1 MKISNFIGKIKNLS
15 IFSNREILIVISFS
29 LLFISILVRVYIELR
44 IFSHRLD
51 YHLFIHHFFWFTSV
65 FLWFAATA
73 RYVLK
78 VPVERLHLIGWG
90 APLVLIPVLHAWLT
104 GSPLDLAY
112 LPVDEDFW
120 FHLLTLNY
128 FHPRNH
134 HQFFTLAPLLI
145 ITITASIALTRSLY
159 RTLGATL
166 LGFYA
171 SYIVLGLHLFGA
183 APRSK
188 AFILLPTAFNNQ
200 KLLAMIYLLVSL
212 VLCVILFIPEITA
225 ILRRSNAMRI
235 AIFTVAGILI
245 GIFGTSYYSYAT
257 LSIVDGVL
265 VGLIFLPLAFL
276 AELLISR
283 AQFGMAYFFAG
294 FYTLAAFLVSI
305 I

>member
-1 MKISNFIGKIKNLS
+1 MGVGCNLSKGNFIKTLFVFNIATT
-15 IFSNREILIVISFS
+15 IL
-29 LLFISILVRVYIELR
+29 LRVYLELAV
-44 IFSHRLD
+44 FSHRLD

-145 ITITASIALTRSLY
+145 ITITASVALTRSLY
-159 RTLGATL
+159 RTLLAIL
-166 LGFYA
+166 IGFYG
-171 SYIVLGLHLFGA
+171 SYIALGLHLFGA

-188 AFILLPTAFNNQ
+188 AFVLLPTAFTNQ
-200 KLLAMIYLLVSL
+200 KLLALIYLLVSL
-212 VLCVILFIPEITA
+212 ILCAILFIPEIMA
-225 ILRRSNAMRI
+225 FLRRSNAMRV

-245 GIFGTSYYSYAT
+245 GIFGTAYCSYAT
-257 LSIVDGVL
+257 LSIVDMVL
-265 VGLIFLPLAFL
+265 VGLVFLPSAFL

-283 AQFGMAYFFAG
+283 AKFGMAYFFAG
-294 FYTLAAFLVSI
+294 FYTVAAFMTTLR
-305 I
+305 